1 MADDWF
7 RFRTWSPQIEEEFF
21 RRLARSR
28 SQRDQYLV
36 IQALTIASTFP
47 DVALKLIDQYFA
59 TKENDFEDVRA
70 LSARVHAYLAQ
81 DFLDKTVATM
91 KEILEVERQRPSH
104 RTNMYVEYPYL
115 VATKKI
121 ESEYATA
128 LATLAERVGDL
139 RFPLDIFK
147 WHAAMSII
155 HAELKDVE
163 RSKRHAGEALD
174 AAEIKKSG
182 FRFHQNLGLVG
193 AEYRATVAGLRK
205 IYLRR

>member
-1 MADDWF
+1 MADEWF
-7 RFRTWSPQIEEEFF
+7 RCKTWSPQIEEEFF
-21 RRLARSR
+21 GRLARSR

-70 LSARVHAYLAQ
+70 LSATYLAQ
-81 DFLDKTVATM
+81 DSLDKTVATM

-104 RTNMYVEYPYL
+104 RTSMYVQYPYL

-155 HAELKDVE
+155 HAELEDVE

-193 AEYRATVAGLRK
+193 AEYGSTVAGLRK